1 MRFDTPVTFEK
12 ISIAEPDLSGD
23 RKVSTETV
31 ATRYASV
38 TNSSLESVAL
48 AAGSTGQL
56 AGGQKTPATL
66 SQSALTVRIQGWMDK
81 PFDQMRIAGRKYRAV
96 QRRKL
101 RRLESFVV
109 TEVV

>member
-12 ISIAEPDLSGD
+12 VSIADPDLSGD
-23 RKVSTETV
+23 RKVSTEAV

-66 SQSALTVRIQGWMDK
+66 SQSALTVRIQGWMEM
-81 PFDQMRIAGRKYRAV
+81 PFDQIRIAGRVYKV
-96 QRRKL
+96 IQRRKL
-101 RRLESFVV
+101 RRLESFIVV
-109 TEVV
+109 EVL